1 MKPTPA
7 SHTAP
12 PAPRWARLAALWLA
26 RGALLALALWL
37 GAQAWQRNLAEACW
51 LDEWPRLGSCT
62 PLAQRPQP
70 EQVAALRE
78 RVARNPGDS
87 HAWVALATLAQTPG
101 GAAGVDAAAV
111 LATAARLAPNDSR
124 VLRLQAR
131 QALQAQ
137 DWPTLVAKLVPLA
150 QFHNSPEAATALGAL
165 VQDAAQVPA
174 LATALNERLRADAG
188 WLSRALHAMAHDKR
202 PLVLAMPL
210 VSQAIAQGQLSP
222 ELGQFVMHQ
231 LKAQGHWVDAY
242 AVWLALWKK
251 PLGLLFN
258 GDFEQ
263 PFVPHGFD
271 WEVIDTQRHRA
282 GARVNLVGRGERG
295 QVLQVVLTGREMQMP
310 LLRQHLVLPP
320 GLYRFSGEFQSTELR
335 SAQGLAWVL
344 SCAKDGQELA
354 RTPPIRAQGRSWQA
368 LELAFTVPTD
378 CGAGVELALRTQAP
392 FEARAGVRGEV
403 LFDRFALV
411 AAPEQAAARLASYS
425 GAQP

>member
-1 MKPTPA
+1 MNPTPDTHFA
-7 SHTAP
+7 L
-12 PAPRWARLAALWLA
+12 PAQRWARSAALWLA
-26 RGALLALALWL
+26 RGALLVLALWL

-62 PLAQRPQP
+62 PLAERPLP
-70 EQVAALRE
+70 EQGAALRE

-87 HAWVALATLAQTPG
+87 QAWVALAALAQRPG
-101 GAAGVDAAAV
+101 GAAGVDAPTV
-111 LATAARLAPNDSR
+111 LATAARLAPNDRR
-124 VLRLQAR
+124 VLAMQANL
-131 QALQAQ
+131 ALQAQ

-174 LATALNERLRADAG
+174 LAAALSERLRVDAR
-188 WLSRALHAMAHDKR
+188 WLGRALHAMARDKR
-202 PLVLAMPL
+202 PLGFAMPL

-222 ELGQFVMHQ
+222 ELGQFVMRQ
-231 LKAQGHWVDAY
+231 LKAQGQWVDAY
-242 AVWLALWKK
+242 AVWLALWKM

-271 WEVIDTQRHRA
+271 WEVTDTQRHRA
-282 GARVNLVGRGERG
+282 GARVNLINRGERG
-295 QVLQVVLTGREMQMP
+295 QVLQVVLTGRQMQMP
-310 LLRQHLVLPP
+310 MVRQHLVLPP

-344 SCAKDGQELA
+344 SCAKGGQELG
-354 RTPPIRAQGRSWQA
+354 RTPPIQAQGRSWQR
-368 LELAFTVPTD
+368 LELAFTVPSD
-378 CGAGVELALRTQAP
+378 CGPGVELALRTQAA

-411 AAPEQAAARLASYS
+411 AAPEPAAAGLATKP